1 MPKPLNLHLPIQ
13 PAGSATDSQ
22 GQKLDVPKQLSAL
35 VLNIANHIETKK
47 LKSLPV
53 ISLAPLTVRLPSAGA
68 AVIFRFG
75 CVVLFASSES
85 DREWLLELLSP
96 FCSGMMDN
104 FLEDSVRILI
114 DSAHPEGPDGDDI
127 YLKTPDLDRIK
138 IVAEIL
144 AKSNQIDFLESRL
157 SSEFDKIEPL
167 ALDLVD
173 DGAFSVNTRNL
184 MKTVGTMLLAEQRMA
199 NRGDVTDRFNSLLTN
214 PDLVLLHVRLE
225 DEYELTERSLLIEH
239 KLSTI
244 GRTATTLLETMRY
257 SSSHKVEIYIL
268 ILIFIELLLSVYGY
282 FFH

>member
-1 MPKPLNLHLPIQ
+1 MPKPLNLNLPTYSSAPTPGSSS
-13 PAGSATDSQ
+13 PAFDAGNR
-22 GQKLDVPKQLSAL
+22 LNAL
-35 VLNIANHIETKK
+35 VLNIANHIETKQ
-47 LKSLPV
+47 LKSLPL
-53 ISLAPLTVRLPSAGA
+53 ISLAPLTVRLPSSGA

-75 CVVLFASSES
+75 CVVLFASNEH
-85 DREWLLELLSP
+85 DQEWLVELLRP
-96 FCSGMMDN
+96 ACSGMLDG
-104 FLEDSVRILI
+104 FSEESLAIVIDLEHD
-114 DSAHPEGPDGDDI
+114 EGLDGDDI
-127 YLKTPDLDRIK
+127 YLHSPDLDRIK

-144 AKSNQIDFLESRL
+144 AKSNQIDFLESRI

-167 ALDLVD
+167 ALDLAD
-173 DGAFSVNTRNL
+173 DGAFSINTRNL

-214 PDLVLLHVRLE
+214 PELQLLHARLE

-244 GRTATTLLETMRY
+244 GRTASTLLETMRY

-268 ILIFIELLLSVYGY
+268 VLIFIELLLSVYGY

>member
-1 MPKPLNLHLPIQ
+1 MPQLLSLNLPVYSS
-13 PAGSATDSQ
+13 GSKSNSSN
-22 GQKLDVPKQLSAL
+22 QKLEVTNHLIAL
-35 VLNIANHIETKK
+35 VLNIANHIETKQ

-53 ISLAPLTVRLPSAGA
+53 ISLAPLTVRLPSSGA

-75 CVVLFASSES
+75 CVVFFAATEQ
-85 DREWLLELLSP
+85 DREWLLELLTP
-96 FCSGMMDN
+96 ACTGM
-104 FLEDSVRILI
+104 LEAFSEESLTIKI
-114 DSAHPEGPDGDDI
+114 DPEHPEGPEGDEI
-127 YLKTPDLDRIK
+127 YLHAPDLDRIK

-144 AKSNQIDFLESRL
+144 AKSNQIEFLESRL

-167 ALDLVD
+167 ALDLAD
-173 DGAFSVNTRNL
+173 DGAFSINTRNL

-199 NRGDVTDRFNSLLTN
+199 NRGDVTDRFNSLLTTAE
-214 PDLVLLHVRLE
+214 LLLLHARLE

-244 GRTATTLLETMRY
+244 GRTASTLLETIRY

-268 ILIFIELLLSVYGY
+268 ILIFIELLLTVYGY